1 MPIGA
6 YQQNKNESFINIYS
20 LKQNK
25 LKLSDNMES
34 MINIGLDAG
43 STTVKVV
50 ASDENNNIIFKDY
63 RRHYADINGTVI
75 SIFEALKKELGD
87 IAVHFSIT
95 GSAGMGI
102 AERCNMP
109 FVQEVVAACELI
121 LKKFPS
127 IKTLVDIGGEDAKM
141 IFFRENK
148 SPDIRMNGNCAGGTG
163 SFIDQM
169 ATILNVEVSELS
181 KLAENA
187 TTIYPIASRC
197 GVFSKTDVQN
207 LLARNVSKED
217 IAASI
222 FHAVSMQVITSLA
235 RGYEI
240 EPQVFLCGGPFTFIP
255 ALRRAFTKQINLPAE
270 DVIVSDFAE
279 VIPAWGASISASK
292 QIETKT
298 ISDIIQ
304 LIQQSNK
311 RKYIYHNQRLKPL
324 FENEDH
330 RNAWNEEKKKFRL
343 PAIELS
349 EMEDTAG
356 CYIGIDSGST
366 TTKIIATDAK
376 GQVFFRFYDEN
387 KGNSL
392 ETVSQGLQKLLKE
405 TQKAGK
411 RLTVLGSC
419 VTGYGEDLVK
429 KAFSLDS
436 GMVETIAHY
445 KASYS
450 FNPEISFI
458 LDIGGQDMK
467 ATFIENGTIKRL
479 EINEACSSGCGSFI
493 ETFALSLNHT
503 PAGFSDIAFES
514 HQPCDLGT
522 RCTVFMNSKVKQ
534 SLREGASVAD
544 ISAGLGYSVIKN
556 CLNKVLKLKDISEL
570 GSHIMVQGGTFR
582 NLSVIRALEIET
594 GKNVM
599 ITDYPELMGA
609 FGSALTAK
617 DNAEK
622 GLNRQVLLSEL
633 VQPQPYTSKIS
644 VCKGCENQCTVTRF
658 KFENGNQYFSGNK
671 CEKIFCNT
679 GEKAEKGIN
688 IYTEKYDSLF
698 NRVSATTAAG
708 EKNLKLGIPRA
719 LGIFENFPFW
729 HALFTSCGIEIV
741 LSDPSTMKLYEKGIG
756 TVMADNICFPAKLA
770 NGHIFNLID
779 KKVDRIFLPF
789 IVHES
794 KEDNRTTNSYNCPI
808 VTGYSE
814 VIRSAI
820 DPERQYGIPFDSP
833 TFTFKDRELMQ
844 KSCVAYLQKLL
855 PELSKKD
862 AANAFNSALN
872 AQNEYESALN
882 KRCKS
887 IIENAQKEN
896 KLVIMLTGRPY
907 HSDPLIQH
915 KIADIIADF
924 GVDVITEDIVRD
936 NEATPENV
944 QSIMQWAYTNRILK
958 AATWAGEAPEN
969 IHYIE
974 LTSFG
979 CGPDAFILDEVADIL
994 RRNGKNATF
1003 LKIDD
1008 INNIG
1013 STRLR
1018 IRSLIESLK
1027 FKHETSFTKDTKPV
1041 HTKPFL
1047 AEDRK
1052 RKILMPWFADMYSPF
1067 LPAAF
1072 EILGYEAENL
1082 PPSDQQSAEYGLKY
1096 SNNEICYP
1104 ATLVVGDFMKALD
1117 SGKYKR
1123 EEVALGITQ
1132 TGGQCR
1138 ATNYV
1143 TLLKKA
1149 MIAAGFEDIPVIT
1162 VSTAAG
1168 TINEQPGFKVKWLK
1182 VIKPVLTC
1190 MAYADCLSQMYYAT
1204 APREMKKGI
1213 ALQLKDKYIQLGCEA
1228 LKARNS
1234 EAFYTLI
1241 QQAAEEFQRMNNR
1254 RKIPQIG
1261 IVGEIYVKF
1270 NNFGHGNIVNWLIS
1284 QGVEPVIPPLSDFFT
1299 STFASKEARIEGNI
1313 FKRSTP
1319 RKVMDW
1325 VEKYIYRT
1333 IRKMENKAAFFPYL
1347 NKVVAPHDRAAK
1359 AKPII
1364 NLNAQFGEGW
1374 GIASEFAHFA
1384 ETGVNNVVSL
1394 QPFGC
1399 IANQVISKGI
1409 EKRAREVHPSLNLLF
1424 LDFDSGMGEANIF
1437 NRLHF
1442 MIRNAEEEIKRQE
1455 LKIQTA

>member
-1 MPIGA
+1 
-6 YQQNKNESFINIYS
+6 
-20 LKQNK
+20 
-25 LKLSDNMES
+25 

-50 ASDENNNIIFKDY
+50 ASDENNDIVFKEY
-63 RRHYADINGTVI
+63 RRHFADINGTVI
-75 SIFEALKKELGD
+75 AILEELKEKIGN
-87 IAVHFSIT
+87 ISVHFSVT

-102 AERCNMP
+102 AERCNIP
-109 FVQEVVAACELI
+109 FVQEVVASCELI
-121 LKKFPS
+121 LKKFPT

-141 IFFRENK
+141 IFFREGK

-169 ATILNVEVSELS
+169 ASILNVEVSELS
-181 KLAENA
+181 RLAENA

-240 EPQVFLCGGPFTFIP
+240 LPQIFLCGGPFTFIP
-255 ALRRAFTKQINLPAE
+255 ALRNAFTKQINFPDS
-270 DVIVSDFAE
+270 DVIVSEYAE
-279 VIPAWGASISASK
+279 VIPAWGASINAST
-292 QIETKT
+292 QIETKN
-298 ISDIIQ
+298 ISEYIDAIKE
-304 LIQQSNK
+304 SNK
-311 RKYIYHNQRLKPL
+311 KKYVYYNQRLKPL
-324 FENEDH
+324 FDSQDH
-330 RNAWNEEKKKFRL
+330 LNQWKEEKKKYSL
-343 PAIELS
+343 PAIDINKL
-349 EMEDTAG
+349 EDTG

-366 TTKIIATDAK
+366 TTKIIATDTK
-376 GQVFFRFYDEN
+376 GQVFFRFYEKN

-392 ETVSQGLQKLLKE
+392 ETVSTGLQQLLQQ
-405 TQKAGK
+405 TQDAGK
-411 RLTVLGSC
+411 DLTVLGSC

-429 KAFSLDS
+429 KAFSLDA

-450 FNPEISFI
+450 FNPEVSFI

-503 PAGFSDIAFES
+503 PVAFSEIALES

-556 CLNKVLKLKDISEL
+556 CLNKVLKLKDTSEL

-582 NLSVIRALEIET
+582 NLSVIRALERET

-609 FGSALTAK
+609 YGSALSAK
-617 DNAEK
+617 ENAEK
-622 GLNRQVLLSEL
+622 GLNQTIKLSEM
-633 VQPQPYTSKIS
+633 VRPQPYTGKIS

-658 KFENGNQYFSGNK
+658 RFENGNQYFSGNK

-679 GEKAEKGIN
+679 GEKTEKGIN
-688 IYTEKYDSLF
+688 IYTEKHDALF
-698 NRVSATTAAG
+698 NRPTLPSEKLLPISLSLG
-708 EKNLKLGIPRA
+708 EVGEGLGGEVGVNPLRLGIPRA
-719 LGIFENFPFW
+719 LGIFENYPFW
-729 HALFTSCGIEIV
+729 HAMFTQCGVDIV

-789 IVHES
+789 VVHEN
-794 KEDNRTTNSYNCPI
+794 KEDNRTSNSYNCPI

-833 TFTFKDRELMQ
+833 TFTFQNKKLMQ
-844 KSCVAYLQKLL
+844 KSCVQYLQQLL
-855 PELSKKD
+855 PHISKKE
-862 AANAFNSALN
+862 AVAAFNAALQ
-872 AQNEYESALN
+872 AQEDYERKLNE
-882 KRCKS
+882 RCKS
-887 IIENAQKEN
+887 ILEKAQKEN
-896 KLVIMLTGRPY
+896 RLVIMLTGRPY
-907 HSDPLIQH
+907 HTDPLIQH

-924 GVDVITEDIVRD
+924 GVDIITEDIVRD
-936 NEATPENV
+936 TESTPENV

-958 AATWAGEAPEN
+958 AALWAAKAPEN
-969 IHYIE
+969 VHYIE

-979 CGPDAFILDEVADIL
+979 CGPDAFILDEVSDIL

-1027 FKHETSFTKDTKPV
+1027 FKHEKKFTKDTKPV

-1047 AEDRK
+1047 VEDRK

-1072 EILGYEAENL
+1072 ELLGYEAENL
-1082 PPSDQQSAEYGLKY
+1082 PPSDQHSAEYGLKY

-1123 EEVALGITQ
+1123 EEIALGITQ

-1149 MIAAGFEDIPVIT
+1149 MISAGFEDIPVIT

-1168 TINEQPGFKVKWLK
+1168 TINEQPGFKVKWLNI
-1182 VIKPVLTC
+1182 IKPILAC

-1204 APREMKKGI
+1204 APRELKEGI
-1213 ALQLKDKYIQLGCEA
+1213 AKKLKDKYIDLGIEV
-1228 LKARNS
+1228 LRKRDS
-1234 EAFYTLI
+1234 DAFYPLI
-1241 QQAAEEFQRMNNR
+1241 EQAANEFQRMNNR
-1254 RKIPQIG
+1254 NHIPQIG

-1270 NNFGHGNIVNWLIS
+1270 NNFGHGNIVNWLIT

-1299 STFASKEARIEGNI
+1299 QFFANREARVQGNI
-1313 FKRSTP
+1313 FNRSIP
-1319 RKVMDW
+1319 RGVLDM
-1325 VEKYIYRT
+1325 VEKYIYKT
-1333 IRKMENKAAFFPYL
+1333 IRKMENKAAAFPYL
-1347 NKVVAPHDRAAK
+1347 NKVVTPHHRAAK
-1359 AKPII
+1359 AEPII

-1384 ETGVNNVVSL
+1384 ETGVSNVVSL

-1442 MIRNAEEEIKRQE
+1442 MIRNAQEEIKERE
-1455 LKIQTA
+1455 VKIQTA

>member
-1 MPIGA
+1 MDLK
-6 YQQNKNESFINIYS
+6 NKI
-20 LKQNK
+20 L
-25 LKLSDNMES
+25 
-34 MINIGLDAG
+34 NIGLDAG

-50 ASDENNNIIFKDY
+50 ASDEKNDIVFKDY
-63 RRHYADINGTVI
+63 RRHFADINGTVI
-75 SIFEALKKELGD
+75 SILETLKEKLGD
-87 IAVHFSIT
+87 VAVRLSVT

-102 AERCNMP
+102 AERCNIP
-109 FVQEVVAACELI
+109 FVQEVVASCELI

-127 IKTLVDIGGEDAKM
+127 IRTLVDIGGEDAKM
-141 IFFRENK
+141 IFFKENK

-169 ATILNVEVSELS
+169 ATILGIEVSELS
-181 KLAENA
+181 DMAQRA

-255 ALRRAFTKQINLPAE
+255 ALCNAFTKQIGLPEE
-270 DVIVSDFAE
+270 DVIVSEYAE
-279 VIPAWGASISASK
+279 VIPAWGASINASE
-292 QIETKT
+292 QTVTKT
-298 ISDIIQ
+298 ISEVIEIVK
-304 LIQQSNK
+304 QSNK
-311 RKYIYHNQRLKPL
+311 RKFVYNNHRLKPL
-324 FENEDH
+324 FKDKADREQW
-330 RNAWNEEKKKFRL
+330 AEEKKKYQL
-343 PAIELS
+343 PAIDISALES
-349 EMEDTAG
+349 DG

-366 TTKIIATDAK
+366 TTKIIATDEQ
-376 GQVFFRFYDEN
+376 GRVFFRFYDKN
-387 KGNSL
+387 RGNSL
-392 ETVSQGLQKLLKE
+392 ETVSLGLQQLQEK
-405 TQKAGK
+405 TQEAGK
-411 RLTVLGSC
+411 NLTVLGSC
-419 VTGYGEDLVK
+419 VTGYGEDLLK
-429 KAFSLDS
+429 KAFSLDL

-450 FNPEISFI
+450 FNPDVSFI

-503 PAGFSDIAFES
+503 TAGFSEIAFDS
-514 HQPCDLGT
+514 KSPCDLGT

-570 GSHIMVQGGTFR
+570 GDHIMVQGGTFR
-582 NLSVIRALEIET
+582 NLAVIRALENET
-594 GKNVM
+594 GKKVM

-609 FGSALTAK
+609 YGSALSAK
-617 DNAEK
+617 ENAEK
-622 GLNRQVLLSEL
+622 GLTGSVALETL
-633 VQPQPYTSKIS
+633 VKPQPYIGKIS

-658 KFENGNQYFSGNK
+658 RFENGNQYYSGNK
-671 CEKIFCNT
+671 CEKVFTNT
-679 GEKAEKGIN
+679 GDRVEKGIN
-688 IYTEKYDSLF
+688 IYEEKYNLLF
-698 NRVSATTAAG
+698 NRPPAEKTVS
-708 EKNLKLGIPRA
+708 EKPLRIGLPRA
-719 LGIFENFPFW
+719 LGIYENYPLW
-729 HALFTSCGIEIV
+729 HALLTQCGIEVV

-789 IVHES
+789 IVHEN
-794 KEDNRTTNSYNCPI
+794 KEDNNTTNSYNCPI

-820 DPERQYGIPFDSP
+820 NPEVQYGIPFDSP
-833 TFTFKDRELMQ
+833 TFTFKDKKLMK
-844 KSCVAYLQKLL
+844 KSCVEYLQTIVSH
-855 PELSKKD
+855 LSKKKIE
-862 AANAFNSALN
+862 AAFDIALQ
-872 AQNEYESALN
+872 AQEDYENTLN
-882 KRCKS
+882 LRCKQ
-887 IIENAQKEN
+887 ILEKAEKEN
-896 KLVIMLTGRPY
+896 RLVIMLTGRPY

-915 KIADIIADF
+915 KIAEIVADF
-924 GVDVITEDIVRD
+924 GADVITEDIVRD
-936 NEATPENV
+936 VESTPKDV

-958 AATWAGEAPEN
+958 AALWAGKAAEN
-969 IHYIE
+969 VHYIE

-994 RRNGKNATF
+994 KRNGKNATF

-1027 FKHETSFTKDTKPV
+1027 FKHEKTFTKDRRPV

-1067 LPAAF
+1067 LPACF
-1072 EILGYEAENL
+1072 ELLGYEAINL

-1117 SGKYKR
+1117 SGEYKR
-1123 EEVALGITQ
+1123 EDIALGITQ

-1162 VSTAAG
+1162 VSTSAG
-1168 TINEQPGFKVKWLK
+1168 TINEQPGFKVKWMK
-1182 VIKPVLTC
+1182 VIKPVLNC
-1190 MAYADCLSQMYYAT
+1190 LAYADLLSQMYYAT
-1204 APREMKKGI
+1204 APREIKEGI
-1213 ALQLKDKYIQLGCEA
+1213 AKQLKEKYIRLGI
-1228 LKARNS
+1228 KAI
-1234 EAFYTLI
+1234 EEKKPDAFFNLI
-1241 QQAAEEFQRMNNR
+1241 EQAAEEFSQMNNR
-1254 RKIPQIG
+1254 SYIPRIG
-1261 IVGEIYVKF
+1261 IVGEIYVKY
-1270 NNFGHGNIVNWLIS
+1270 NNFGHGNIVNWLIG
-1284 QGVEPVIPPLSDFFT
+1284 QGVEPVVPALSDFFT
-1299 STFASKEARIEGNI
+1299 AAFASSEARVKGNI
-1313 FKRSTP
+1313 IKPSMMKP
-1319 RKVMDW
+1319 VMDFAERY
-1325 VEKYIYRT
+1325 VYRT
-1333 IRKMENKAAFFPYL
+1333 IRKMEDRAQKFPYIHRV
-1347 NKVVAPHDRAAK
+1347 NSPHHDAQNASQ
-1359 AKPII
+1359 II

-1374 GIASEFAHFA
+1374 RIAAEFAHFA
-1384 ETGVNNVVSL
+1384 EIGVNNVVSL

-1409 EKRAREVHPSLNLLF
+1409 EKRAREVYPALNLLF

-1442 MIRNAEEEIKRQE
+1442 MIRNAQEEIKKRNLE
-1455 LKIQTA
+1455 VKTA

>member
-1 MPIGA
+1 
-6 YQQNKNESFINIYS
+6 
-20 LKQNK
+20 
-25 LKLSDNMES
+25 

-43 STTVKVV
+43 STTVKIV
-50 ASDENNNIIFKDY
+50 ASDEKNDIIFKEY
-63 RRHYADINGTVI
+63 RRHFADINGTVI
-75 SIFEALKKELGD
+75 SILEMLKKQIGD
-87 IAVHFSIT
+87 IPVHLSIT

-102 AERCNMP
+102 AERCHIP
-109 FVQEVVAACELI
+109 FVQEVVASCELI

-141 IFFRENK
+141 IFFRDNK

-169 ATILNVEVSELS
+169 ASILNVEVGELS
-181 KLAENA
+181 QLAEKA

-217 IAASI
+217 IAASV

-240 EPQVFLCGGPFTFIP
+240 KPQVFLCGGPFTFIP
-255 ALRRAFTKQINLPAE
+255 ALQKAFSEQINLPAE
-270 DVIVSDFAE
+270 DVIISENAE
-279 VIPAWGASISASK
+279 VIPAWGASINAAE
-292 QIETKT
+292 QIETKKLSEYT
-298 ISDIIQ
+298 NIIK
-304 LIQQSNK
+304 LSNQ
-311 RKYIYHNQRLKPL
+311 RRFVYNNHRLKPL
-324 FENEDH
+324 FEDERH
-330 RNAWNEEKKKFRL
+330 RTAWSDEKKKYKL
-343 PAIELS
+343 PAIDISQLK
-349 EMEDTAG
+349 DDG

-366 TTKIIATDAK
+366 TTKIIALDSE
-376 GQVFFRFYDEN
+376 GQVFFRFYDKN

-392 ETVSQGLQKLLKE
+392 DTVSQGLQQLLSE
-405 TQKAGK
+405 TEKANK
-411 RLTVLGSC
+411 KLTVLGSC
-419 VTGYGEDLVK
+419 VTGYGEDLIK
-429 KAFSLDS
+429 KAFSMDA

-445 KASYS
+445 KAAYH
-450 FNPEISFI
+450 FNPQISFI

-493 ETFALSLNHT
+493 ETFARSLNQT
-503 PAGFSDIAFES
+503 PAGFSEIAFES
-514 HQPCDLGT
+514 RQPCDLGT

-556 CLNKVLKLKDISEL
+556 CLNKVLKLKDTSEL
-570 GSHIMVQGGTFR
+570 GDHIMVQGGTFR
-582 NLSVIRALEIET
+582 NLAVIRALELET

-599 ITDYPELMGA
+599 ITDFPELMGA
-609 FGSALTAK
+609 YGSALTAK
-617 DNAEK
+617 ENNEK
-622 GLNRQVLLSEL
+622 QLNRAIALEEMVR
-633 VQPQPYTSKIS
+633 PQPYTSKIS

-658 KFENGNQYFSGNK
+658 RFENGNQYFSGNK

-679 GEKAEKGIN
+679 GEKAAKGIN
-688 IYTEKYDSLF
+688 IYNEKYNLLF
-698 NRVSATTAAG
+698 NRESAKA
-708 EKNLKLGIPRA
+708 EKGHLRLGIPRA
-719 LGIFENFPFW
+719 LGIYENYPFW
-729 HALFTSCGIEIV
+729 HTLFSECGINVV
-741 LSDPSTMKLYEKGIG
+741 LSDASTMKLYETGIG
-756 TVMADNICFPAKLA
+756 TVMADNICFPAKLT

-789 IVHES
+789 IVHEH
-794 KEDNRTTNSYNCPI
+794 KEDSKTSNSYNCPI
-808 VTGYSE
+808 VSGYSE

-820 DPERQYGIPFDSP
+820 NPEVQYGIPFDSP
-833 TFTFKDRELMQ
+833 TFTFKDRTLME
-844 KSCVAYLQKLL
+844 KSCVTYLQQIL
-855 PELSKKD
+855 PGISKDEVK
-862 AANAFNSALN
+862 AAFQKALQ
-872 AQNEYESALN
+872 AQDHYESEMN
-882 KRCKS
+882 TRCKD
-887 IIENAQKEN
+887 ILKKAQEENR
-896 KLVIMLTGRPY
+896 LVIMLTGRPY

-915 KIADIIADF
+915 KIADIVADF
-924 GVDVITEDIVRD
+924 GADVITEDIVRD
-936 NEATPENV
+936 MESTPENV

-958 AATWAGEAPEN
+958 AAMWAGKAPEN
-969 IHYIE
+969 VHYIE

-979 CGPDAFILDEVADIL
+979 CGPDAFILDEVTDIL
-994 RRNGKNATF
+994 KRNGKNATF

-1027 FKHETSFTKDTKPV
+1027 FKHADRFTKDTRPV

-1047 AEDRK
+1047 KEDRK

-1067 LPAAF
+1067 LPTAF
-1072 EILGYEAENL
+1072 ELLGYEAINL
-1082 PPSDQQSAEYGLKY
+1082 TPSDQQSAEYGLKY

-1123 EEVALGITQ
+1123 EEIALGITQ

-1149 MIAAGFEDIPVIT
+1149 MIAAGFDDVPVIT

-1168 TINEQPGFKVKWLK
+1168 TINEQPGFKVKWTK
-1182 VIKPVLTC
+1182 IIKPILAC

-1204 APREMKKGI
+1204 APREIKEGV
-1213 ALQLKDKYIQLGCEA
+1213 AGQLKEKYIQLGIEA
-1228 LKARNS
+1228 LKRKDS
-1234 EAFYTLI
+1234 DAFYDLI
-1241 QQAAEEFQRMNNR
+1241 SQAADDFQRMNNR
-1254 RKIPQIG
+1254 NPIPQIG

-1270 NNFGHGNIVNWLIS
+1270 NNFGHGNIVNWLIT

-1299 STFASKEARIEGNI
+1299 AFFASREARIQGNI
-1313 FKRSTP
+1313 FKRSIP
-1319 RKVMDW
+1319 RPILDLI
-1325 VEKYIYRT
+1325 EKYVYST
-1333 IRKMENKAAFFPYL
+1333 IRKMENRAAAFPYL
-1347 NKVVAPHDRAAK
+1347 NKVITPHNRAKK
-1359 AKPII
+1359 AEPII

-1384 ETGVNNVVSL
+1384 EIGVNNVVSL

-1424 LDFDSGMGEANIF
+1424 LDFDSSMGEANIF

-1442 MIRNAEEEIKRQE
+1442 MIRNAQEEIKKAE
-1455 LKIQTA
+1455 TKVKTA